1 MAETF
6 GDKSHPA
13 TPYRRQKAREEG
25 HVAKSQDLA
34 SAIVLLGSIA
44 ALFWLGSGAAN
55 ALEEFFRRQ
64 FGEFSLAHSDA
75 ESFVSKS
82 LDTFLFL
89 GNVLLPFF
97 GVLLVIAIAS
107 HVIQTGWILIP
118 QRAVPDANRIHPI
131 KGLQRIFSMTN
142 TIQFLHGVAKIAVV
156 GSIAFFSVR
165 MQFEEF
171 LQLGVLPLPEQCAA
185 VVQLL
190 LSTAF
195 HVAAALTSVAIL
207 DYAYQ
212 RWRYEQDLRM
222 TTQELREEHR
232 QLQANPQLLSKR
244 KQMRRQWSQ
253 DRIDANFSDADLV
266 LENQNGDVIALQY
279 RPSLMAAPVVT
290 AKGSGGNGK
299 RICSL
304 ATKAGIPV
312 FQGEELVT
320 DLYRRV
326 KVQGT
331 IPSDRFHEVANLIQW
346 AYQSPEA
353 MTR

>member
-55 ALEEFFRRQ
+55 ALEELFRRQ
-64 FGEFSLAHSDA
+64 FGEFSLAHSDT

-118 QRAVPDANRIHPI
+118 QRVMPDANRIHPI
-131 KGLQRIFSMTN
+131 KGLQRIFSMSN
-142 TIQFLHGVAKIAVV
+142 TIQFVLGLAKIAVV

-165 MQFEEF
+165 MRFEQF
-171 LQLGVLPLPEQCAA
+171 LQLGALPLPEQCAA
-185 VVQLL
+185 VVELL

-195 HVAAALTSVAIL
+195 HVAAALTAVAIL

-232 QLQANPQLLSKR
+232 QLQANPHLLNKR
-244 KQMRRQWSQ
+244 KQMRRRWSQ
-253 DRIDANFSDADLV
+253 DRIDANFTDADLV

-279 RPSLMAAPVVT
+279 RPSLMPAPVVT
-290 AKGSGGNGK
+290 AKGYGGNGK
-299 RICSL
+299 RICRL

-326 KVQGT
+326 KVQGA
-331 IPSDRFHEVANLIQW
+331 IPSDRFHEVANLIQR
-346 AYQSPEA
+346 AYQSKEA
-353 MTR
+353 MTP